1 MRAYW
6 IQIKDGQSV
15 LEERDTPMPVPAAH
29 QLLVKIHA
37 AALNR
42 GEFIA
47 SHGLTAD
54 SKATRAGIEAA
65 GEVLQA
71 GLEAMGFQ
79 TGARVMGRVTGAY
92 AEYALLD
99 SREAIPVPASMSWE
113 QAAATPITFSVVHD
127 MLIGQGRLK
136 AGEWLLVA
144 GVSSGVGVAA
154 LQAGKALG
162 AKVIGTSRSAQKLAK
177 LQPLGLDSAI
187 VSHGADFHD
196 AVIEATANH
205 GADLVVNTVGGTI
218 FSECLR
224 SLAFQ
229 GRIAMVGYLDHVVA
243 SDIDLAA
250 LHAKRLRIFGVSNK
264 HRDAAGRSQTTR
276 GFIKD
281 LLPAFADGRIKP
293 VIDRVFA
300 FDQMPEAKRYMESDA
315 QTGKIVLRVI

>member
-6 IQIKDGQSV
+6 IEIKNGHSTI
-15 LEERDTPMPVPAAH
+15 EERDTPMPVPTK
-29 QLLVKIHA
+29 QQVVVKIHA

-54 SKATRAGIEAA
+54 AKATRAGIEAA
-65 GEVLQA
+65 GEVTH
-71 GLEAMGFQ
+71 MGPDA
-79 TGARVMGRVTGAY
+79 TGMKIGDRVMGRVTGAY
-92 AEYALLD
+92 AEYALMD
-99 SREAIPVPASMSWE
+99 AREAIPVPSALSWE
-113 QAAATPITFSVVHD
+113 EAAATPITFCVVHD

-136 AGEWLLVA
+136 AGEWLLVP

-162 AKVIGTSRSAQKLAK
+162 AKIIGTSRSAEKLAR
-177 LQPLGLDSAI
+177 LAPLGLDVPI
-187 VSHGADFHD
+187 VSKGADFHD
-196 AVIEATANH
+196 AVMKATADH

-229 GRIAMVGYLDHVVA
+229 GRIAMVGYLDRVV
-243 SDIDLAA
+243 SSEIDLAA

-264 HRDAAGRSQTTR
+264 FRDAAGRSETTR
-276 GFIKD
+276 EFIKD

-293 VIDRVFA
+293 LIDKVFD
-300 FDQMPEAKRYMESDA
+300 FEQMADAKRYMESDA

>member
-6 IQIKDGQSV
+6 NQIIDGHTV
-15 LEERDTPMPVPAAH
+15 LEQRDTPMPVPSAH
-29 QLLVKIHA
+29 QILVKLHA

-54 SKATRAGIEAA
+54 SKTSRAGIEGA
-65 GEVLQA
+65 GEVLQV
-71 GLEAMGFQ
+71 GPEAQGIQ

-92 AEYALLD
+92 AEYALMD
-99 SREAIPVPASMSWE
+99 AREAIPVPPSMSWE
-113 QAAATPITFSVVHD
+113 EAAATPITFCVVHD
-127 MLIGQGRLK
+127 MLVAQGRLA
-136 AGEWLLVA
+136 AGEWLLVP
-144 GVSSGVGVAA
+144 GVTSGVGVAA

-162 AKVIGTSRSAQKLAK
+162 ARVIGTSRSAQKLAK
-177 LQPLGLDSAI
+177 LESLGLEVPI
-187 VSHGADFHD
+187 VSIGADFYD
-196 AVIEATANH
+196 AVMKASDNH

-229 GRIAMVGYLDHVVA
+229 GRIAMVGYIDGVLA

-264 HRDAAGRSQTTR
+264 HRDATGRSQTTR

-293 VIDRVFA
+293 LIDRVFA

-315 QTGKIVLRVI
+315 QIGKIVLRVI

>member
-6 IQIKDGQSV
+6 IQIRDGHSV
-15 LEERDTPMPVPAAH
+15 LEERETPMPVPSEN

-65 GEVLQA
+65 GEVTQA
-71 GLEAMGFQ
+71 GTKATGFK

-92 AEYALLD
+92 AEYALMD
-99 SREAIPVPASMSWE
+99 AREAIPVPAAMSWE
-113 QAAATPITFSVVHD
+113 EAAATPITFCVVYD
-127 MLIGQGRLK
+127 MLVEQGGIK
-136 AGEWLLVA
+136 SGEWLLVP

-162 AKVIGTSRSAQKLAK
+162 AKVIGTSRSAAKLAR
-177 LQPLGLDSAI
+177 LSPLGLDVPL
-187 VSHGADFHD
+187 VSKGPDFHD
-196 AVIEATANH
+196 AVMKATGGH
-205 GADLVVNTVGGTI
+205 GADLVVNTVGGTV
-218 FSECLR
+218 FSECMR

-229 GRIAMVGYLDHVVA
+229 GRIAMVGYLDRVVV

-250 LHAKRLRIFGVSNK
+250 LHSQRLRIFGVSNK
-264 HRDAAGRSQTTR
+264 HRDAASRSETVR
-276 GFIKD
+276 GFIRD

-293 VIDRVFA
+293 LIDKVFS
-300 FDQMPEAKRYMESDA
+300 FDQAPDAKAHMEADA
-315 QTGKIVLRVI
+315 QTGKIVIRLP

>member
-6 IQIKDGQSV
+6 IQIKDGHSV
-15 LEERDTPMPVPAAH
+15 LEERDTPMPVPEAH
-29 QLLVKIHA
+29 QLLVKIRA

-54 SKATRAGIEAA
+54 SKAARAGIEAA
-65 GEVLQA
+65 GEVIQA
-71 GLEAMGFQ
+71 GPEAIGIP

-99 SREAIPVPASMSWE
+99 AREAIPVPPSMSWE
-113 QAAATPITFSVVHD
+113 EAAATPITFSVVHD

-136 AGEWLLVA
+136 AGEWLLVP

-162 AKVIGTSRSAQKLAK
+162 AKVIGTSRSAQKLAILK
-177 LQPLGLDSAI
+177 SLGLDVPI
-187 VSHGADFHD
+187 VSHSADFHD
-196 AVIEATANH
+196 AVMKATTDH

-229 GRIAMVGYLDHVVA
+229 GRIAMVGYLDRVVA
-243 SDIDLAA
+243 SEIDLGA
-250 LHAKRLRIFGVSNK
+250 LHSKRLRIFGVSNK
-264 HRDAAGRSQTTR
+264 FRDAAGRSETTR

-293 VIDRVFA
+293 LIDRVFS
-300 FDQMPEAKRYMESDA
+300 FDQVPEAKRYMESDA
-315 QTGKIVLRVI
+315 QTGKIVVRLN

>member
-6 IQIKDGQSV
+6 IQIKNGHSE
-15 LEERDTPMPVPAAH
+15 LEERDTPMPVPGP
-29 QLLVKIHA
+29 QQVLLKVHA

-54 SKATRAGIEAA
+54 AKATLAGIEGA
-65 GEVLQA
+65 GEVMQVGSA
-71 GLEAMGFQ
+71 V
-79 TGARVMGRVTGAY
+79 TGIRIGDRLMGRLNGAY
-92 AEYALLD
+92 AEYSLLD
-99 SREAIPVPASMSWE
+99 AREAIPMPAALSWE
-113 QAAATPITFSVVHD
+113 EAAATPITFCVVHD
-127 MLIGQGRLK
+127 MLIGQGRLQS
-136 AGEWLLVA
+136 GEWLLVP

-162 AKVIGTSRSAQKLAK
+162 AKVIGTSRSADKLEK
-177 LQPLGLDSAI
+177 LKPLGIDVPLI
-187 VSHGADFHD
+187 SHGADFHD
-196 AVIEATANH
+196 AVMSATDGR
-205 GADLVVNTVGGTI
+205 GADLVTNTVGGSV
-218 FSECLR
+218 FAECLR

-229 GRIAMVGYLDHVVA
+229 GRIAMVGYLDRVLK

-276 GFIKD
+276 AFIRD

-293 VIDRVFA
+293 LIDRVYS
-300 FDQMPEAKRYMESDA
+300 FDQLREAKRHMESDA
-315 QTGKIVLRVI
+315 QTGKIVVRVG